1 MASYLLQVAYT
12 PQAWAAL
19 VKHPQDRTQVLRPV
33 LEKLGGRFETA
44 YFAFGDYD
52 IVAVLDLPS
61 DIDAAAFSIAAVAGG
76 AIKSIKTTPL
86 MTIAEG
92 ISALEKAG
100 RLGYVSPTGEAA
112 GV

>member
-19 VKHPQDRTQVLRPV
+19 LKNPQDRTQVLRPV
-33 LEKLGGRFETA
+33 LEKLGGKFETA
-44 YFAFGDYD
+44 YFAFGEYD
-52 IVAVLDLPS
+52 IVAVLELPG
-61 DIDAAAFSIAAVAGG
+61 DIDAAAFSIAAAAGG

-86 MTIAEG
+86 MSIADG
-92 ISALEKAG
+92 ISAMQKAG
-100 RLGYVSPTGEAA
+100 RIGYVSPTEVA

>member
-19 VKHPQDRTQVLRPV
+19 LKNPQDRTQVLRPV

-44 YFAFGDYD
+44 YFAFGEYD
-52 IVAVLDLPS
+52 VVAVLELPG

-100 RLGYVSPTGEAA
+100 RIGYVSPAGEVA